1 MSVHISSSGVLVVG
15 LSPDEVVVLRT
26 MIDMVCRVCND
37 PAFGEPVHAPSD
49 DASPEDLLAQLERAW
64 TDVPDSEATPRD
76 AAARRLFPDACPTDQ
91 AVSHDFRRLTLADQR
106 LAKIMAADV
115 VRAGLDRADAR
126 GRIRVERTEQTSWL
140 TTITAI
146 RIVLAARLGIDRDED
161 EDRLDDLDD
170 TDPTYWMY
178 NVYLWLAWLQESVVE
193 CLMRVAD

>member
-1 MSVHISSSGVLVVG
+1 
-15 LSPDEVVVLRT
+15 
-26 MIDMVCRVCND
+26 
-37 PAFGEPVHAPSD
+37 
-49 DASPEDLLAQLERAW
+49 
-64 TDVPDSEATPRD
+64 
-76 AAARRLFPDACPTDQ
+76 
-91 AVSHDFRRLTLADQR
+91 
-106 LAKIMAADV
+106 
-115 VRAGLDRADAR
+115 
-126 GRIRVERTEQTSWL
+126 EQTSWL